1 MNLLSR
7 LIPFIVI
14 RYIFYLIPMDLE
26 MAFVDSTIGVHG
38 AASFVFAFLLKT
50 GGMFC
55 TIVTKRGRC
64 YMRCGT
70 CLQALTKYELA
81 TNIQTFTYR
90 RDVRSTEHD
99 ISVS

>member
-1 MNLLSR
+1 
-7 LIPFIVI
+7 
-14 RYIFYLIPMDLE
+14 MDLE

-38 AASFVFAFLLKT
+38 AASFVFAFLPKT

-55 TIVTKRGRC
+55 TIVTKS

-70 CLQALTKYELA
+70 CLRALTKNELA